1 MNELLPH
8 AQRAIELLKARGHTI
23 AVAESSCGGLIT
35 AALLAVP
42 GASACV
48 RGGLVIYTYQMR
60 REFLGLA
67 DKDVRDITPSTEEYA
82 LRKAR
87 RLRERSATHWTLSET
102 GAAGP
107 TGSRYGFPPGHA
119 CFAVIGPAGE
129 RSRTLETGS
138 PDRVANMHAFA
149 AAAIGLLCEAV
160 EAVPK

>member
-1 MNELLPH
+1 MNDLLPH
-8 AQRAIELLKARGHTI
+8 AQRAIALLKARGHTI

-60 REFLGLA
+60 REFLGLS

-87 RLRERSATHWTLSET
+87 RLRERAATHWTLSET

-107 TGSRYGFPPGHA
+107 TGSRYGYPAGHA
-119 CFAVIGPAGE
+119 CFAVVGPAGE
-129 RSRTLETGS
+129 RSRSLETGS
-138 PDRVANMHAFA
+138 ADRVANMQAFA
-149 AAAIGLLCEAV
+149 AAALDLLCEAV
-160 EAVPK
+160 EAAPQ